1 MVKMN
6 YPFKIPGSAPG
17 LNDNICGVH
26 SRLSTIITVNCMGVI
41 GACT

>member
-1 MVKMN
+1 MGVAKIFRVKMN

-26 SRLSTIITVNCMGVI
+26 SRLSIQ
-41 GACT
+41 